1 MVSKHTCSAATL
13 HLLSVHASLSV
24 HACFTVSVHSLGNGV
39 PGLGNG
45 VLGLAEL
52 MLGLSAFAHGLHTD
66 RMRLAFNAF
75 DKVFHSFP

>member
-1 MVSKHTCSAATL
+1 MLCCHTALAVSAR
-13 HLLSVHASLSV
+13 
-24 HACFTVSVHSLGNGV
+24 FTVAVHSLGNGV